1 MDISE
6 KKYILA
12 IDQGTTSSR
21 AVIFDYSG
29 QIKHI
34 AQTPIVQVYPNSGWV
49 EESPDEI
56 WETQLRMCRA
66 CLKESGVSSLDI
78 AAIGIANQRETTI
91 AWDRLSGAPIY
102 NAIVW
107 QDRRTSDFCK
117 KLKGTKKET
126 QIQKITGL
134 IIDSY
139 FSATKIKWILNNNNL
154 ANKTLKN
161 GNLLFGTIDTW
172 LLWNLTQ
179 GDSHITDITNALKT
193 LLFLIKR
200 KRVTNLSLSINY
212 LPKDKRYAL

>member
-34 AQTPIVQVYPNSGWV
+34 AQTPIAQVYPNPGWV

-107 QDRRTSDFCK
+107 QDRRTADFCTS
-117 KLKGTKKET
+117 LEEKGLSDLISSK
-126 QIQKITGL
+126 TGL
-134 IIDSY
+134 VIDPY
-139 FSATKIKWILNNNNL
+139 FSASKIWWMLQNVEGSNL
-154 ANKTLKN
+154 AAKS
-161 GNLLFGTIDTW
+161 GDLLVGTVDSW
-172 LLWNLTQ
+172 LIWNLT
-179 GDSHITDITNALKT
+179 GGRVHATDYTNASRTMLANIYT
-193 LLFLIKR
+193 SDWDDDLL
-200 KRVTNLSLSINY
+200 
-212 LPKDKRYAL
+212 

>member
-34 AQTPIVQVYPNSGWV
+34 AQTPIAQVYPNPGWV

-102 NAIVW
+102 NAGALPRSDMINIE
-107 QDRRTSDFCK
+107 RRLWLVVLCK
-117 KLKGTKKET
+117 
-126 QIQKITGL
+126 
-134 IIDSY
+134 S
-139 FSATKIKWILNNNNL
+139 
-154 ANKTLKN
+154 TLKRT
-161 GNLLFGTIDTW
+161 LW
-172 LLWNLTQ
+172 L
-179 GDSHITDITNALKT
+179 
-193 LLFLIKR
+193 
-200 KRVTNLSLSINY
+200 
-212 LPKDKRYAL
+212 YAKVP